1 MSVYTNQTNANATSY
16 FPGLGGSS
24 NFPNGISIDGVPITN
39 TAQGIVFG
47 ALDSINNV
55 TANTLYFGNPDLT
68 AGNYLNNRFT
78 TTGLTIQGAAT
89 GTTYPNVIQL
99 NSAVSLTGN
108 DTISVSRVSTI
119 ATAVAAGGT
128 NYTIDMVALA
138 STMKSLYPGVVQ

>member
-55 TANTLYFGNPDLT
+55 TANTLYFGNGNIA
-68 AGNYLNNRFT
+68 AGTKNNDRWT
-78 TTGLTIQGAAT
+78 TQGLTIQGAAT

-99 NSAVSLTGN
+99 NSAVAGSGN
-108 DTISVSRVSTI
+108 DTISLDRVSTI
-119 ATAVAAGGT
+119 ATAVGSGGT